1 MQIKK
6 VRLSDMFAW
15 LIASFRM
22 VGNNPGRFMLASFLS
37 LLVVFALVFILVMAL
52 LGTAGLSSFAQA
64 GQQPDVKTLLYIY
77 AGALVFGVLLMPP
90 FVAGW
95 FKLCHNLKTGQTAS
109 AFDIFS
115 VYESSARW
123 VKLIQFSA
131 ISMVL
136 YIALHA
142 VYLGVCVALGVG
154 TDGFKTMLVPDPA
167 ADPLAML
174 NLGAG
179 FWIAYIGLILFGT
192 ILQSMFMLGFT
203 QASLTDDSAIDSIK
217 AGING
222 MLKNLPVFLAFML
235 LALVGMIIVLVIVA
249 LLAGLVIALLTF
261 VHQSLG
267 LIVGGILYLLLILF
281 IYPLMFSFQYLFWE
295 GILGNETT
303 PNTETVNESELM
315 L

>member
-1 MQIKK
+1 MQIKT